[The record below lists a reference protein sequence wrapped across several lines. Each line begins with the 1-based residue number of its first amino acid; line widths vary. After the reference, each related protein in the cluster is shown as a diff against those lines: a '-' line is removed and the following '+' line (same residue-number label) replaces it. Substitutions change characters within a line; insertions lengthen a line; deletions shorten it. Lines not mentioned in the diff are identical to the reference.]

1 MTGAFLNALGILFG
15 GLFGLTLRR
24 PLPLATQIFLRS
36 LLGALTVFSSLYL
49 VWLSIAGPF
58 FSGLKTIS
66 IAILAMAVG
75 SLLGRLF
82 GLQKISNRLGRYAG
96 QIIMPRPA
104 GVPRPAGDGLRAC
117 TLLFCTAPLGLVGA
131 VADGMSG
138 YFYLLVIKGIMD
150 GLATLGSVKTLGWTV
165 ALSAFPVILLLG
177 SITLASR
184 LYAVPFLEA
193 HSLNRGDLIDSVN
206 AVAGLVACAVALV
219 VFEVRKVQLAN
230 YLPGLV
236 VAPLLAWLFA
246 H

>member
-1 MTGAFLNALGILFG
+1 MSVLQVLLILWRR
-15 GLFGLTLRR
+15 LWIVLLTF
-24 PLPLATQIFLRS
+24 AAV

-49 VWLSIAGPF
+49 VWLSIVGPF

-75 SLLGRLF
+75 SLLGRLL

-96 QIIMPRPA
+96 NIIVSRPA
-104 GVPRPAGDGLRAC
+104 GAPRRAGDGLRAC

-138 YFYLLVIKGIMD
+138 YFYLLVIKAIMD

-165 ALSAFPVILLLG
+165 ALSAFPVILVLG

-184 LYAVPFLEA
+184 LYAVPFLDA

-219 VFEVRKVQLAN
+219 IFEVRRVELAN
-230 YLPGLV
+230 YLPALV
-236 VAPLLAWLFA
+236 VAPLLAWLFG